1 MNNNKSTNP
10 TENKQQESNQ
20 HIISTTAS
28 ININNT
34 TTTTSNQQTSSSK
47 ASIDLNNNSTTNNTS
62 RKRGNIPTKF
72 ERRKRVKDLREDVTD
87 ELDLLLNAENGE
99 SPLILFELSI
109 NEWKKMQ
116 PNSIDLTDIYV

>member
-10 TENKQQESNQ
+10 TENKQEKSNQ